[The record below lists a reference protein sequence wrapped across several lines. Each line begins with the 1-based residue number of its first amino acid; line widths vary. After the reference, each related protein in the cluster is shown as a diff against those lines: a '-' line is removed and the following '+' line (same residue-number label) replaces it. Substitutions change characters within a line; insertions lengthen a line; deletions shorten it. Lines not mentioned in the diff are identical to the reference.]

1 METEIVDVL
10 ERAAESDL
18 VPTSEALEGAAQIDL
33 VPVREVLER
42 AAELDPVPTREALQR
57 AAARDRVPTREALL
71 KAAAALFAERG
82 AEAVSTR
89 EIASRAKVNNGL
101 IHRHFRTKD
110 ALLREVLEGL
120 SSEIASLDQRG
131 DETAVL
137 LRFFNAIRERETYW
151 RLLARTMLDG
161 QPVDRLQ
168 RTFPT
173 MDRVIELIGELQ
185 AQGRGP
191 ADADPRTV
199 AALVGA
205 VAFGWLVFEPWLLA
219 AGGFSE
225 EEKEAAGRDVIR
237 LIRDFLSHPQA

>member
-1 METEIVDVL
+1 MGTESVDVL
-10 ERAAESDL
+10 ERAADSERA
-18 VPTSEALEGAAQIDL
+18 PT
-33 VPVREVLER
+33 REVLER
-42 AAELDPVPTREALQR
+42 AAEIDPVPSPEALAR
-57 AAARDRVPTREALL
+57 AAASDRVSTREALL
-71 KAAAALFAERG
+71 NAAAALFAERG

-89 EIASRAKVNNGL
+89 EIASEAKVNNGL

-120 SSEIASLDQRG
+120 SSEIASIDQRG

-173 MDRVIELIGELQ
+173 MNRVIELIGELQ

-191 ADADPRTV
+191 AGADPRTV

-219 AGGFSE
+219 AGGFAE
-225 EEKEAAGRDVIR
+225 DEKEAAGRDVIR
-237 LIRDFLSHPQA
+237 LIRDFLNRPQE